1 MTFFCEFFFVCL
13 LFFFLNINFTVFVCS
28 RRQIQ
33 CLKCSAAPSPTETAT
48 APQWQSSCKDQPSVQ
63 WLEHFSVEPRTPW
76 KTRSELLQLEVRDT
90 ETERESQKKVTLR
103 TKISANIFTLEIQA
117 MTSGNTNT
125 RLWEQ
130 RVCDGGKNEKVF
142 FFLFPFFPFKKLLS
156 CIHCSTEY
164 AHSIS
169 LMSYSYANV
178 RHKLGSTSPCSTH
191 RGMSYGTSSFMLLGK
206 ITNKKKE
213 NPTNQRLKGKKHNK
227 DAKLR
232 SPAPVMLTLH

>member
-1 MTFFCEFFFVCL
+1 MQRSAIPYWDGDCPTVTELLQRPAQCAMVGALLCRATNPLENTLRAIAAWSQRHRDREREPKKSHLKNKNKCKHLYFRNSSYDEWEHKYQTMRTACL
-13 LFFFLNINFTVFVCS
+13 WWRKEWESLFFFS
-28 RRQIQ
+28 
-33 CLKCSAAPSPTETAT
+33 
-48 APQWQSSCKDQPSVQ
+48 
-63 WLEHFSVEPRTPW
+63 
-76 KTRSELLQLEVRDT
+76 
-90 ETERESQKKVTLR
+90 
-103 TKISANIFTLEIQA
+103 
-117 MTSGNTNT
+117 
-125 RLWEQ
+125 
-130 RVCDGGKNEKVF
+130 
-142 FFLFPFFPFKKLLS
+142 FFLLKKKLLS

>member
-1 MTFFCEFFFVCL
+1 MQRSAIPYWDGDCP
-13 LFFFLNINFTVFVCS
+13 TV
-28 RRQIQ
+28 
-33 CLKCSAAPSPTETAT
+33 T
-48 APQWQSSCKDQPSVQ
+48 
-63 WLEHFSVEPRTPW
+63 
-76 KTRSELLQLEVRDT
+76 ELLQRPAQCAMVGALLCRATNPLENTLRAIAAWSQRHRDR
-90 ETERESQKKVTLR
+90 ERAKKKVTLR

-206 ITNKKKE
+206 ITNKKKK
-213 NPTNQRLKGKKHNK
+213 TQRTK
-227 DAKLR
+227 DWKAKSITR
-232 SPAPVMLTLH
+232 MQN

>member
-1 MTFFCEFFFVCL
+1 MQRSAIPYWDGDCP
-13 LFFFLNINFTVFVCS
+13 TV
-28 RRQIQ
+28 
-33 CLKCSAAPSPTETAT
+33 T
-48 APQWQSSCKDQPSVQ
+48 
-63 WLEHFSVEPRTPW
+63 
-76 KTRSELLQLEVRDT
+76 ELLQRPAQCAMVGALLCRATNPLENTLRAIAAWSQRHRDR
-90 ETERESQKKVTLR
+90 ERAKKKVTLR

-142 FFLFPFFPFKKLLS
+142 FFFFFPFKKKLLS

>member
-1 MTFFCEFFFVCL
+1 MQRSAIPYWDGDCP
-13 LFFFLNINFTVFVCS
+13 TV
-28 RRQIQ
+28 
-33 CLKCSAAPSPTETAT
+33 T
-48 APQWQSSCKDQPSVQ
+48 
-63 WLEHFSVEPRTPW
+63 
-76 KTRSELLQLEVRDT
+76 ELLQRPAQCAMVGALLCRATNPLENTLRAIAAWSQRHRDR
-90 ETERESQKKVTLR
+90 ERAKKKVTLR

-142 FFLFPFFPFKKLLS
+142 FFFFFPFKKKLLS

-206 ITNKKKE
+206 ITNKKKK
-213 NPTNQRLKGKKHNK
+213 TQRTK
-227 DAKLR
+227 DWKAKSITR
-232 SPAPVMLTLH
+232 MQN

>member
-1 MTFFCEFFFVCL
+1 MQRSAIPYWDGDCP
-13 LFFFLNINFTVFVCS
+13 TV
-28 RRQIQ
+28 
-33 CLKCSAAPSPTETAT
+33 T
-48 APQWQSSCKDQPSVQ
+48 
-63 WLEHFSVEPRTPW
+63 
-76 KTRSELLQLEVRDT
+76 ELLQRPAQCAMVGALLCRATNPLENTLRAIAAWSQRHRDR
-90 ETERESQKKVTLR
+90 EREPKKVTLR

-142 FFLFPFFPFKKLLS
+142 FFFFFPFKKKLLS

-206 ITNKKKE
+206 ITNKKKK
-213 NPTNQRLKGKKHNK
+213 TQRTK
-227 DAKLR
+227 DWKAKSITR
-232 SPAPVMLTLH
+232 MQN

>member
-1 MTFFCEFFFVCL
+1 MQRSAIPYWDGDCP
-13 LFFFLNINFTVFVCS
+13 TV
-28 RRQIQ
+28 
-33 CLKCSAAPSPTETAT
+33 T
-48 APQWQSSCKDQPSVQ
+48 
-63 WLEHFSVEPRTPW
+63 
-76 KTRSELLQLEVRDT
+76 ELLQRPAQCAMVGALLCRATNPLENTLRAIAAWSQRHRDR
-90 ETERESQKKVTLR
+90 ERAKKKVTLR

>member
-1 MTFFCEFFFVCL
+1 MTFFVSFFFVCL
-13 LFFFLNINFTVFVCS
+13 LFFFFLNINFTVFVCS

-142 FFLFPFFPFKKLLS
+142 FFFFFPFKKKLLS

-206 ITNKKKE
+206 ITNKKKK
-213 NPTNQRLKGKKHNK
+213 TQRTK
-227 DAKLR
+227 DWKAKSITR
-232 SPAPVMLTLH
+232 MQN